1 MFTLATGDN
10 DLLSMGVF
18 ETVGIQPWKRANWI
32 LKKSD
37 SVDRSL
43 LVSVAFDTGCP
54 STFLS
59 FRA

>member
-10 DLLSMGVF
+10 DLLRVEVSK
-18 ETVGIQPWKRANWI
+18 TVGIQPWKRASWI
-32 LKKSD
+32 SKKSD

-43 LVSVAFDTGCP
+43 LVPIVYSIP

-59 FRA
+59 FRI